1 MQNNSNSQKT
11 ILNEAFI
18 SFSGMTAGSVFRYL
32 FSIIMARFL
41 GAQMLGIYSL
51 SNAILRVAEIF
62 ALSGLDNGVL
72 RFVSRDVKD
81 KNSVENAIFSSIKTG
96 LITSLIISI
105 ILFFNAE
112 WIVNNFFNQED
123 FLATAIKVF
132 SISLPFSVMTL
143 IASHAT
149 QAFKILKYKIFV
161 NQLVNPFTL
170 LIGFIFSF
178 LIFGSKISI
187 LIPTFL
193 SSVIGFLF
201 IMRFLRNFIVYDFKK
216 IMYSKIDKDILRF
229 SIPLMFV
236 SAIGILMHWIDILML
251 GYLSD
256 TTNVGMYHPIDRT
269 AGLVRMILF
278 AFAGIFAPIF
288 SEKYFNNDLNGMSN
302 ALKSSTKSILF
313 FSTPIFI
320 FLFVFSQ
327 PMLLLFGS
335 EFNNSL
341 SLKVLLIGIFA
352 QTIFGLGSSTLTMSG
367 YTLYNLFN
375 VSIALIINIVLNF
388 QLIPSMGILGAAFST
403 TVSLIILSIL
413 RLIEN
418 LIILKLNILSLKMLK
433 PIFSGFILFS
443 IFNYLN
449 TNIINFQDQSIMYQV
464 VFLVFILFSILL
476 TFFVLNILLGLDED
490 EKIFFKNFKNKILS

>member
-1 MQNNSNSQKT
+1 MQKNSNSQKT

-216 IMYSKIDKDILRF
+216 IMHSKIDKDILRF

-341 SLKVLLIGIFA
+341 SLKVLLI
-352 QTIFGLGSSTLTMSG
+352 
-367 YTLYNLFN
+367 
-375 VSIALIINIVLNF
+375 
-388 QLIPSMGILGAAFST
+388 
-403 TVSLIILSIL
+403 
-413 RLIEN
+413 
-418 LIILKLNILSLKMLK
+418 
-433 PIFSGFILFS
+433 
-443 IFNYLN
+443 
-449 TNIINFQDQSIMYQV
+449 
-464 VFLVFILFSILL
+464 
-476 TFFVLNILLGLDED
+476 
-490 EKIFFKNFKNKILS
+490 

>member
-178 LIFGSKISI
+178 LIFC
-187 LIPTFL
+187 
-193 SSVIGFLF
+193 
-201 IMRFLRNFIVYDFKK
+201 
-216 IMYSKIDKDILRF
+216 
-229 SIPLMFV
+229 
-236 SAIGILMHWIDILML
+236 
-251 GYLSD
+251 
-256 TTNVGMYHPIDRT
+256 
-269 AGLVRMILF
+269 
-278 AFAGIFAPIF
+278 
-288 SEKYFNNDLNGMSN
+288 
-302 ALKSSTKSILF
+302 LKHKS
-313 FSTPIFI
+313 
-320 FLFVFSQ
+320 VFSRYKKK
-327 PMLLLFGS
+327 F
-335 EFNNSL
+335 
-341 SLKVLLIGIFA
+341 
-352 QTIFGLGSSTLTMSG
+352 SSK
-367 YTLYNLFN
+367 Y
-375 VSIALIINIVLNF
+375 
-388 QLIPSMGILGAAFST
+388 
-403 TVSLIILSIL
+403 
-413 RLIEN
+413 
-418 LIILKLNILSLKMLK
+418 
-433 PIFSGFILFS
+433 
-443 IFNYLN
+443 
-449 TNIINFQDQSIMYQV
+449 
-464 VFLVFILFSILL
+464 
-476 TFFVLNILLGLDED
+476 
-490 EKIFFKNFKNKILS
+490 